1 MVNEM
6 FRTLVMVLAPALL
19 FAVSMHEADSYYEA
33 KVYDK
38 AYRMYEEIA
47 RTEKKRAAALKL
59 AHMSEEGLGVEQN
72 ATLAAKWYK
81 QAVLWNGD
89 TDLPRTRFD
98 SRIYHNLDPLGD
110 EASELTLKQVVR
122 GQFSLRAYQPNYYV
136 VSYTEPVPRG
146 NIQDQ
151 DNYKLIETKLQ
162 ISLRA
167 DYETRLLGV
176 DQMFTAAY
184 TQHSWWQQFINSAPF
199 RETNHAP
206 ELFWTVPLYHSLD
219 VIGLKAFSLGYH
231 HVSNGQS
238 EENNTSRSWN
248 RLYLTNYFQWHRLFA
263 ELKIWYRIP
272 EEAEN
277 DDNPDIIDYYGHG
290 MLKLSY
296 IYDKSLT
303 RLYWRQNFETG
314 RGSAELEFT
323 YPFFGS
329 DNLFVYLQGFT
340 GYGQSLI
347 DYDQYTNQV
356 GLGLSISR

>member
-1 MVNEM
+1 M
-6 FRTLVMVLAPALL
+6 FRTLVLLSVSTLL
-19 FAVSMHEADSYYEA
+19 FAASMHEADSYYEA
-33 KVYDK
+33 QAYEK
-38 AYRMYEEIA
+38 AFRMYEEVA
-47 RTEKKRAAALKL
+47 RTQKKRAAALKL
-59 AHMSEEGLGVEQN
+59 AQMAESGLGVEQN

-81 QAVLWNGD
+81 QAVVWNGD
-89 TDLPRTRFD
+89 ERNGKQRLENT
-98 SRIYHNLDPLGD
+98 IYNNLDPLGD
-110 EASELTLKQVVR
+110 EASELTLKQVVH
-122 GQFSLRAYQPNYYV
+122 GQFSLRAYRPNYYV
-136 VSYTEPVPRG
+136 VSYTEPIPSG
-146 NIQDQ
+146 NIQDLE
-151 DNYKLIETKLQ
+151 NYKYIETKLQ

-176 DQMFTAAY
+176 DQMFSAAY
-184 TQHSWWQQFINSAPF
+184 TQQSWWQQFIHSAPF

-248 RLYLTNYFQWHRLFA
+248 RLYLNTYFQWHRLFT
-263 ELKIWYRIP
+263 ELKVWYRIP
-272 EEAEN
+272 EDSDN
-277 DDNPDIIDYYGHG
+277 DDNPDILDYYGHG
-290 MLKLSY
+290 MLKFSY

-303 RLYWRQNFETG
+303 RLYWRQNFQTG

-329 DNLFVYLQGFT
+329 ENLFFYLQGFT

-347 DYDQYTNQV
+347 DYDRYTNQV